1 MCGGWSFNLG
11 LDIGKPCWRMLMVIM
26 DAWWCLFCSSVW
38 QDFVVHVREAGMG
51 VLWNL
56 VDKRTAEL

>member
-1 MCGGWSFNLG
+1 
-11 LDIGKPCWRMLMVIM
+11 MVIM
-26 DAWWCLFCSSVW
+26 DAWWCLFSSSVW